1 MLIAQI
7 TDTHIM
13 PRGQEW
19 RGDAETNVHRR
30 LERVVSAINKLLPA
44 PEVVVL
50 TGDNIDG
57 TDYSGAYSTLK
68 EILSGLKIPYFV
80 IPGNHDDRDG
90 IKNVFQKQTSPSFVY
105 DHKDARI
112 IGLDSLVPGK
122 DYGLLAKDQLQFLKE
137 KLNERRDVPAL
148 LFVHHFPVNVG
159 IEVFNQMTLRN
170 AEDLENIMR
179 FYPHVIGLVCGHL
192 HNQFSSMFAGKPLY
206 VSPSCAPNFF
216 FEAADAKRPSLL
228 YIEPPHYSLH
238 KISGFNFWSKV
249 ISVLRPERT
258 LTFT

>member
-7 TDTHIM
+7 TDSHIM

-19 RGDAETNVHRR
+19 RGNAETNVHRR
-30 LERVVSAINKLLPA
+30 LERVVAAINKLSPA
-44 PEVVVL
+44 PEVVIL

-57 TDYSGAYSTLK
+57 SDYAGAYSALK
-68 EILSGLKIPYFV
+68 EILSQLKIPYLL

-90 IKNVFQKQTSPSFVY
+90 LKKVFQNQKDPYFIF
-105 DHKDARI
+105 DHTDARL

-122 DYGLLAKDQLQFLKE
+122 DHGILSKDQLQFLRQS
-137 KLNERRDVPAL
+137 LNERRDVPAL
-148 LFVHHFPVNVG
+148 LCVHHFPVNVG

-170 AEDLENIMR
+170 ADELEEIMR
-179 FYPHVIGLVCGHL
+179 FYPHVIGLICGHL
-192 HNQFSSMFAGKPLY
+192 HNQFSSTFAGKTLY

-216 FEAADAKRPSLL
+216 FDAADAKRPSLL

-258 LTFT
+258 LTF